1 MKKLVS
7 VILVMLLVVMCVG
20 CSNSKPDGKY
30 VIGIVQP
37 VEHTSL
43 NEIRETIVS
52 TLQASEYADKIEIV
66 YKNGQGDGTN
76 INTIVTQFVGDKVDM
91 IIPIT
96 TGTAQIAAA
105 ATTEIPIVFAASS
118 TPVEAGLVAS
128 MDDTSGN
135 ITGVSD
141 RIAVEATL
149 ELAEK
154 LTPGIKTFGLIYNQG
169 EVNAV
174 SGINRAK
181 AYLDANGYAY
191 IESTIAVSGDLLQ
204 ATQSLVG
211 RVEAIY
217 SPNCNTT
224 ASAMPVLAAE
234 AINAKLPVY
243 VGADSM
249 VIDGGFA
256 TVGIDYK
263 VLGKQVAEM
272 AIRIMNGESIADN
285 NVEVVKEHSNLI
297 NTTTAEGIGVTLPQ
311 DVIDSFILVN

>member
-1 MKKLVS
+1 MKKLIS
-7 VILVMLLVVMCVG
+7 VVLLLVVMSAG
-20 CSNSKPDGKY
+20 CSTAKTSDKY
-30 VIGIVQP
+30 RIGIVQP

-43 NEIRETIVS
+43 NEIRETIIAS
-52 TLQASEYADKIEIV
+52 LEASEYADKIEII

-76 INTIVTQFVGDKVDM
+76 INTIVNQFIGEKVDM

-118 TPVEAGLVAS
+118 TPVEAGLVKS

-141 RIAVEATL
+141 RIAVEDTL
-149 ELAEK
+149 ALAAK
-154 LTPGIKTFGLIYNQG
+154 LTPDVKTFGLIYNQG

-174 SGINRAK
+174 SGIDRAK

-204 ATQSLVG
+204 ATQSLIG
-211 RVEAIY
+211 RVDAIY

-234 AINAKLPVY
+234 AINANLPVY

-263 VLGKQVAEM
+263 MLGKQVAEM
-272 AIRIMNGESIADN
+272 AIRIMNGETVAEN
-285 NVEVVKEHSNLI
+285 HVETVKEHSNLI

-311 DVIDSFILVN
+311 DVLDSFILVQ